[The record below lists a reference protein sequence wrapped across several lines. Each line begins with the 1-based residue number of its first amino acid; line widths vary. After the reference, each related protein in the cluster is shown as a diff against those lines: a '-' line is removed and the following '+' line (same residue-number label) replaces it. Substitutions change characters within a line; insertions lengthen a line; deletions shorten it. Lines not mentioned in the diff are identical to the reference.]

1 MSVHNLKSYRESLA
15 LLPDVEHILRVLIL
29 TEGAL
34 QNYTHYLPAYKV
46 LCSARDQRKMLEIH
60 YKELLAI
67 KNSKG
72 KKV

>member
-34 QNYTHYLPAYKV
+34 KNHTHYLPAYKV
-46 LCSARDQRKMLEIH
+46 LSAARDQRKMLEIL